1 LPELAQFFGLVYQP
15 EQAQIVHSLST
26 TVIGPDGK
34 VEKWYS
40 DNEWTPAE
48 VAQAISSLLHRV

>member
-1 LPELAQFFGLVYQP
+1 LPELARFFGLVYRP

-48 VAQAISSLLHRV
+48 AVQAISSLLHRA

>member
-1 LPELAQFFGLVYQP
+1 
-15 EQAQIVHSLST
+15 VHSLST
-26 TVIGPDGK
+26 TVIGPDGR

-48 VAQAISSLLHRV
+48 AAQAISSLLPRA